1 MSRTVE
7 SDRVRAVARRFGR
20 SWPAA
25 DASWRRKVRTA
36 RQVLV
41 ILAAPAKECLD
52 RGGILHVVDLADH
65 SDTPIPES
73 GRLYRR
79 PAISPAG
86 DVLVA
91 EGYQFQVQF
100 LPDPATGQ
108 LIPDTTITSSSD
120 LIRFGPP

>member
-1 MSRTVE
+1 LSDLLRVLYVMSRTVE

-52 RGGILHVVDLADH
+52 RGGILK
-65 SDTPIPES
+65 SDGT
-73 GRLYRR
+73 
-79 PAISPAG
+79 
-86 DVLVA
+86 
-91 EGYQFQVQF
+91 
-100 LPDPATGQ
+100 
-108 LIPDTTITSSSD
+108 
-120 LIRFGPP
+120 